1 MTTREEIQ
9 KAALDATDKKRK
21 CGLSLATGTGKT
33 LVGLMH
39 MERNLTPLMSVLI
52 VAPKLSI
59 FTSWRTEAIKF
70 NKSHLL
76 DNVQFTT
83 YLSLNKLDPREY
95 DMIYFDEAHSLLP
108 SHRDFLDEYDG
119 KILGLTGT
127 PPKMVNSEKGEMMQE
142 FYPICYEYL
151 TDDAIN
157 DNILN
162 DYKIIVHQ
170 LRLDG
175 YNKNVKAG
183 SKVKQFFTSE
193 EANYQYW
200 CSRIENSRPGKEQ
213 QISRVMRMKAMMQFP
228 SKEKYTKILSDNIKS
243 KCIIFANTQEQA
255 DELCSHSYHSNNS
268 ESDNNLEMFKSGQ
281 INKLSCVLQL
291 SEGINI
297 PNLKQCII
305 LHAYGNE
312 RKASQRIGRC
322 LRLSVDETATIHIL
336 CYMDT
341 IDEKWVTEAL
351 SGFDQDKIEWKDFNI
366 KL

>member
-1 MTTREEIQ
+1 MTREKIQEI
-9 KAALDATDKKRK
+9 ALNATNNKKR
-21 CGLSLATGTGKT
+21 CSLILATGVGKT

-39 MERNLTPLMSVLI
+39 MERNLTPLMNVLI

-170 LRLDG
+170 LRLDSS
-175 YNKNVKAG
+175 NKNVRAG
-183 SKVKQFFTSE
+183 SKHNPFYSTE
-193 EANYQYW
+193 YANYQYW
-200 CSRIENSRPGKEQ
+200 CNRIEASRPGKEQ

-255 DELCSHSYHSNNS
+255 DELCVHSYHSSNS
-268 ESDNNLEMFKSGQ
+268 ESDDNLEMFKLGQ
-281 INKLSCVLQL
+281 ITKLSCVLQL

-297 PNLKQCII
+297 PELRQCII

-312 RKASQRIGRC
+312 RKASQRI
-322 LRLSVDETATIHIL
+322 
-336 CYMDT
+336 
-341 IDEKWVTEAL
+341 
-351 SGFDQDKIEWKDFNI
+351 NI
-366 KL
+366 PVLFKSL

>member
-1 MTTREEIQ
+1 MTREKIQ
-9 KAALDATDKKRK
+9 ELALNATNNNKR
-21 CGLSLATGTGKT
+21 CSLILATGVGKT

-170 LRLDG
+170 LRLNGTTKD
-175 YNKNVKAG
+175 VKAG
-183 SKVKQFFTSE
+183 SKFKSFFTTE

-213 QISRVMRMKAMMQFP
+213 QISRVMRMKAMMEFP
-228 SKEKYTKILSDNIKS
+228 SKEKYAKLLSNSIIS
-243 KCIIFANTQEQA
+243 KCIIFANTQDQA
-255 DELCSHSYHSNNS
+255 DQLCTHSYHSNNS
-268 ESDNNLEMFKSGQ
+268 ESDDNLEMFKSGK
-281 INKLSCVLQL
+281 ITKLSCVLQL

-297 PNLKQCII
+297 PELRQCII

-322 LRLSVDETATIHIL
+322 LRLAVDETATIHIL

-351 SGFDQDKIEWKDFNI
+351 SGFDQSKIEWKDFNI

>member
-1 MTTREEIQ
+1 MTREEIQ

-21 CGLSLATGTGKT
+21 CGLSLATGVGKT

-39 MERNLTPLMSVLI
+39 MEKNITPLMNVLI
-52 VAPKLSI
+52 VAPKISI

-70 NKSHLL
+70 KKSHLM

-83 YLSLNKLDPREY
+83 YLSLNKLDPREF

-108 SHRDFLDEYDG
+108 SHREFLDEYDG

-127 PPKMVNSEKGEMMQE
+127 PPKMVHSEKGEMMQE
-142 FYPICYEYL
+142 FYPIVYEYL
-151 TDDAIN
+151 IDEAVN

-170 LRLDG
+170 LRLDNS
-175 YNKNVKAG
+175 NKNVKAG
-183 SKVKQFFTSE
+183 SKYKSFFTTE
-193 EANYQYW
+193 LANYNYW
-200 CSRIENSRPGKEQ
+200 CSRIEDSRPGKEQ
-213 QISRVMRMKAMMQFP
+213 QISRVMRMKAMMAFP
-228 SKEKYTKILSDNIKS
+228 SKEKYAKILSNSIKS

-255 DELCSHSYHSNNS
+255 DLLCNYSYHSNNPES
-268 ESDNNLEMFKSGQ
+268 SDNLERFKSGD
-281 INKLSCVLQL
+281 INQLSCVLQL

-297 PNLKQCII
+297 PNLKQGII

-312 RKASQRIGRC
+312 RKSSQRIGRLC
-322 LRLSVDETATIHIL
+322 RLSVDQTATIHVL

>member
-1 MTTREEIQ
+1 MTREKIQ
-9 KAALDATDKKRK
+9 ELALNATNNKKR
-21 CGLSLATGTGKT
+21 CSLILATGVGKT
-33 LVGLMH
+33 LVGLLH

-170 LRLDG
+170 LRLDSS
-175 YNKNVKAG
+175 NKNVKAG
-183 SKVKQFFTSE
+183 SKHNPFYSTE
-193 EANYQYW
+193 YANYQYW
-200 CSRIENSRPGKEQ
+200 CNRIEASRPGKEQ

-255 DELCSHSYHSNNS
+255 DELCSHSYHSSNS
-268 ESDNNLEMFKSGQ
+268 ESDDNLEMFKSGQ

-297 PNLKQCII
+297 PELRQCII

-312 RKASQRIGRC
+312 RKASQRI
-322 LRLSVDETATIHIL
+322 
-336 CYMDT
+336 
-341 IDEKWVTEAL
+341 
-351 SGFDQDKIEWKDFNI
+351 NI
-366 KL
+366 PVLFKSL

>member
-1 MTTREEIQ
+1 MTREEIQ
-9 KAALDATDKKRK
+9 KKSLEATNGIKRA
-21 CGLSLATGTGKT
+21 GLSLATGVGKT

-76 DNVQFTT
+76 DTAQFTT

-108 SHRDFLDEYDG
+108 SHREFLDEYDG

-170 LRLDG
+170 LRLDNS
-175 YNKNVKAG
+175 NKNVKAG
-183 SKVKQFFTSE
+183 SKYKSFFTTE
-193 EANYQYW
+193 LANYNYW
-200 CSRIENSRPGKEQ
+200 CSRIEDSRPGKEQ
-213 QISRVMRMKAMMQFP
+213 QISRVMRMKAMMAFP
-228 SKEKYTKILSDNIKS
+228 SKEAYTKILSNSIKS

-255 DELCSHSYHSNNS
+255 DQLCNYSYHSNNPES
-268 ESDNNLEMFKSGQ
+268 SDNLNMFKSGD
-281 INKLSCVLQL
+281 ITKLSCVLQL

-351 SGFDQDKIEWKDFNI
+351 SGFDQSKIERKDFNI

>member
-1 MTTREEIQ
+1 MTREEIQ
-9 KAALDATDKKRK
+9 KLALDATDKRRK

-170 LRLDG
+170 LRLDSS
-175 YNKNVKAG
+175 NKNVKAG
-183 SKVKQFFTSE
+183 SKNNPFYSTE
-193 EANYQYW
+193 YANYQYW
-200 CSRIENSRPGKEQ
+200 CNRIEASRPGKEQ

-255 DELCSHSYHSNNS
+255 DELCSHSYHSSNS
-268 ESDNNLEMFKSGQ
+268 ESDDNLEMFKSGQ

-297 PNLKQCII
+297 PELRQCII

-312 RKASQRIGRC
+312 RKASQRI
-322 LRLSVDETATIHIL
+322 
-336 CYMDT
+336 
-341 IDEKWVTEAL
+341 
-351 SGFDQDKIEWKDFNI
+351 NI
-366 KL
+366 PVLFKSL

>member
-1 MTTREEIQ
+1 MTREEIQ
-9 KAALDATDKKRK
+9 MASLEATDKRKRA
-21 CGLSLATGTGKT
+21 GLSLATGVGKT

-39 MERNLTPLMSVLI
+39 MERNLTPLMNVLI

-70 NKSHLL
+70 KKSHLL
-76 DNVQFTT
+76 DNAQFTT

-151 TDDAIN
+151 IDDAIN

-170 LRLDG
+170 LRLNNS
-175 YNKNVKAG
+175 NKNVKAG
-183 SKVKQFFTSE
+183 SKFKSFFTTE

-228 SKEKYTKILSDNIKS
+228 SKEAYTKILSNSIKS

-255 DELCSHSYHSNNS
+255 DELCSHSYHSSNS
-268 ESDNNLEMFKSGQ
+268 ESDDNLEMFNSGQ
-281 INKLSCVLQL
+281 ITKLSCVLQL

-297 PNLKQCII
+297 PNLKQGII

-312 RKASQRIGRC
+312 RKASQRIGRLC
-322 LRLSVDETATIHIL
+322 RLSVDETATIHIL

-351 SGFDQDKIEWKDFNI
+351 SGFDQSKIEWKDFNI

>member
-1 MTTREEIQ
+1 MPTREEIQ
-9 KAALDATDKKRK
+9 IASLEATDKRKRA
-21 CGLSLATGTGKT
+21 GLSLATGIGKT

-52 VAPKLSI
+52 VAPKLSV
-59 FTSWRTEAIKF
+59 FTSWRTEAVKF
-70 NKSHLL
+70 NKSHLM
-76 DNVQFTT
+76 DNVRFTT
-83 YLSLNKLDPREY
+83 YLSLNKLDPREF

-108 SHRDFLDEYDG
+108 SHREFLDEYEG

-127 PPKMVNSEKGEMMQE
+127 PPKMVHSEKGEMMQE
-142 FYPICYEYL
+142 FYPIVYEYL

-170 LRLDG
+170 IKLDNT
-175 YNKNVKAG
+175 NKNVKAG
-183 SKVKQFFTSE
+183 SKFKPFFTTE
-193 EANYQYW
+193 LANYQYW
-200 CSRIENSRPGKEQ
+200 CNRIESSRPGKEQ
-213 QISRVMRMKAMMQFP
+213 QISRVMRMKAMMAFP
-228 SKEKYTKILSDNIKS
+228 SKEKYAKLLSNSIKS

-255 DELCSHSYHSNNS
+255 DLLCTHSYHSTNPDSN
-268 ESDNNLEMFKSGQ
+268 ENLDMFKSGD
-281 INKLSCVLQL
+281 ITKLSCVLQL

>member
-1 MTTREEIQ
+1 MTREEIQ
-9 KAALDATDKKRK
+9 KLALDATDKKRK

-59 FTSWRTEAIKF
+59 FTSWRTEAVKF

-76 DNVQFTT
+76 DTVQFTT

-170 LRLDG
+170 LRLDSS
-175 YNKNVKAG
+175 NKNVRAG
-183 SKVKQFFTSE
+183 SKHNPFYSTE
-193 EANYQYW
+193 YANYQYW
-200 CSRIENSRPGKEQ
+200 CNRIEASRPGKEQ

-255 DELCSHSYHSNNS
+255 DELCAHSYHSSNS
-268 ESDNNLEMFKSGQ
+268 ESDDNLEMFKSGK

-297 PNLKQCII
+297 PELRQCII

-312 RKASQRIGRC
+312 RKASQRI
-322 LRLSVDETATIHIL
+322 
-336 CYMDT
+336 
-341 IDEKWVTEAL
+341 
-351 SGFDQDKIEWKDFNI
+351 NI
-366 KL
+366 PVLFKSL

>member
-1 MTTREEIQ
+1 MTREKIQ
-9 KAALDATDKKRK
+9 ELALNATNNKKR
-21 CGLSLATGTGKT
+21 CSLILATGVGKT

-39 MERNLTPLMSVLI
+39 MERNLTPLMNVLI

-76 DNVQFTT
+76 DTAQFTT

-127 PPKMVNSEKGEMMQE
+127 PPKMVHSEKGEMMQE

-183 SKVKQFFTSE
+183 SKVKQFFTTE
-193 EANYQYW
+193 DANYQYW

-213 QISRVMRMKAMMQFP
+213 QISRVMRMKAMMEFP
-228 SKEKYTKILSDNIKS
+228 SKEKYAKLLSNSIIS
-243 KCIIFANTQEQA
+243 KCIIFANTQDQA
-255 DELCSHSYHSNNS
+255 DELCTHSYHSNNS
-268 ESDNNLEMFKSGQ
+268 ESNDNLEMFKTGK

-297 PNLKQCII
+297 PELRQCII

-312 RKASQRIGRC
+312 RKSSQRIGRC
-322 LRLSVDETATIHIL
+322 LRLAVDETATIHIL

-351 SGFDQDKIEWKDFNI
+351 SGFDQSKIEWKDFNI

>member
-1 MTTREEIQ
+1 MTREEIQ
-9 KAALDATDKKRK
+9 KAALDATDKRKRA
-21 CGLSLATGTGKT
+21 GLSLATGTGKT
-33 LVGLMH
+33 LVGLLH

-59 FTSWRTEAIKF
+59 FTSWRTEAVKF

-76 DNVQFTT
+76 DTVQFTT

-183 SKVKQFFTSE
+183 SKVKQFFTTE

-200 CSRIENSRPGKEQ
+200 CNRIENSRPGKEQ
-213 QISRVMRMKAMMQFP
+213 QISRVMRMKAMTEFP
-228 SKEKYTKILSDNIKS
+228 SKELYTKLLSNSISS
-243 KCIIFANTQEQA
+243 KCIIFANTQDQA
-255 DELCSHSYHSNNS
+255 DQLCTHSYHSNNS
-268 ESDNNLEMFKSGQ
+268 ESDDNLEMFKSGK
-281 INKLSCVLQL
+281 ITKLSCVLQL

-297 PNLKQCII
+297 PELRQCII

-312 RKASQRIGRC
+312 RKASQRI
-322 LRLSVDETATIHIL
+322 
-336 CYMDT
+336 
-341 IDEKWVTEAL
+341 
-351 SGFDQDKIEWKDFNI
+351 NI
-366 KL
+366 PVLFKSL